1 MRKSLSE
8 ERDGWIVDTLLF
20 LVGLIPKAGL
30 GYLEIIT
37 NKRGYKK
44 RKAKIGSLCLFV
56 TYIYFCL

>member
-1 MRKSLSE
+1 MWKSLSE

-30 GYLEIIT
+30 GYIKIVT

-44 RKAKIGSLCLFV
+44 S
-56 TYIYFCL
+56 